1 MSFSKAVVKNRILI
15 LIIAVA
21 LMVPSVFGIVGT
33 RINYDMLDYLP
44 EDMETVIGQNE
55 LLDDFGKGAF
65 SFIIMEDMSG
75 KDAAA
80 LKNQIEQVDHV
91 ETVLWY
97 DSIADLS
104 VPMEL
109 LPDKIYNE
117 FNTENATMMAVFFDT
132 STSSDI
138 TMDAIREI
146 RRITGKQCF
155 VSGMSALVT
164 DLKDL
169 CEKEEP
175 IYVGIAVL
183 LACAVMLLFLDSWL
197 IPFVFLASIGMMILL
212 NLGTNYFMGEI
223 SYITK
228 ALSAVLQLA
237 VTMDY
242 SIFLW
247 NSYNEQRTRCSDNK
261 EAMADAIN
269 ETLTSVVGSSIT
281 TIAGFIS
288 LCFMSF
294 TMGRDLGIVMAKG
307 VLLGVLGCVTVLPA
321 LILVFDKP
329 LQKAKHKSLIPNMGG
344 FAKGVVRF
352 FPVFLVIFALLI
364 PPAYYGY
371 SKTNDEVYYDMGQ
384 CLPEDMD
391 YVIANG
397 KLSEDFD
404 IASTHMLLIDANL
417 SPKSVRNMMS
427 EMEQVDGVKYV
438 LGLES
443 VVGSRVPEEI
453 LPESITSI
461 LKSDQW
467 ELMLINS
474 EYKVA
479 SDSVNN
485 QINELNTILKK
496 YDESGM
502 LIGEAPCMKDLI
514 ETTSHDFNVVN
525 AISIIAIFVII
536 ALVEKSLSLPFILIS
551 VIELAIFI
559 NLGLPHYMGQSLPF
573 IAPICISTI
582 QLGATVD
589 YAILMTTRYKSERI
603 CGKGKKDAVRTALS
617 TSIPSI
623 IVSGMGLFAAT
634 FGVAVYSD
642 IDIIGSMCMLM
653 ARGAIVSM
661 LAVIFILPALLLL
674 CDKIICA
681 TTWGMKNKAYF
692 TDDSGESGTPVNSD
706 KSEVHTK

>member
-1 MSFSKAVVKNRILI
+1 MHFSKAVVKYRIPI
-15 LIIAVA
+15 LIIAVL
-21 LMVPSVFGIVGT
+21 LMIPSVLGMIGT

-44 EDMETVIGQNE
+44 DDMDTVIGQNE
-55 LLDDFGKGAF
+55 LLEDFGKGAF
-65 SFIIMEDMSG
+65 SLIIVEDMP
-75 KDAAA
+75 DRDVAA
-80 LKNQIEQVDHV
+80 LCDKIKEVDHV
-91 ETVLWY
+91 ETVIWY
-97 DSIADLS
+97 STLADIS
-104 VPMEL
+104 VPKEL
-109 LPDKIYNE
+109 LPDKIYDE
-117 FNTENATMMAVFFDT
+117 FNTDHSTMMAVFFDSAT
-132 STSSDI
+132 SADV

-146 RRITGKQCF
+146 RSIAGRQCF

-183 LACAVMLLFLDSWL
+183 LATVAMLVFLDGWL
-197 IPFVFLASIGMMILL
+197 VPFVFLASIGMMILL
-212 NLGTNYFMGEI
+212 NLGTNYFFGEI

-228 ALSAVLQLA
+228 ALSVVLQLA

-247 NSYNEQRTRCSDNK
+247 HSYNEQREKVGDPK
-261 EAMADAIN
+261 EAMVLAIK

-281 TIAGFIS
+281 TVAGFAA
-288 LCFMSF
+288 LCFMTF
-294 TMGRDLGIVMAKG
+294 TLGRDLGLVMAKG
-307 VLLGVLGCVTVLPA
+307 VVFGVIGCVTVLPA

-329 LQKAKHKSLIPNMGG
+329 LQKTKHRSLIPDMTK
-344 FAKGVVRF
+344 FSKGILKA

-371 SKTNDEVYYDMGQ
+371 DKTNDEVYYDMGQ
-384 CLPEDMD
+384 CLPEDME
-391 YVIANG
+391 YVIANS
-397 KLSEDFD
+397 KLSEEFD
-404 IASTHMLLIDANL
+404 IASTHMVLVSADLP
-417 SPKSVRNMMS
+417 SKSVRSMID
-427 EMEQVDGVKYV
+427 EMESVDGVKYV

-453 LPESITSI
+453 IPDSIRSI
-461 LKSDQW
+461 LESDKW
-467 ELMLINS
+467 ELLLINS

-479 SDSVNN
+479 SDKVND
-485 QINELNTILKK
+485 QIDSLNAILKK

-502 LIGEAPCMKDLI
+502 LIGEAPCMKDMI
-514 ETTSHDFNVVN
+514 ETTDHDFKVVN
-525 AISIIAIFVII
+525 AVSIVAIFVII
-536 ALVEKSLSLPFILIS
+536 ALVEKSISLPFILIA

-559 NLGLPHYMGQSLPF
+559 NLGLPHYFGESLPF

-603 CGKGKKDAVRTALS
+603 AGQSKKDSILTALS

-642 IDIIGSMCMLM
+642 IDIISSMCMLM
-653 ARGAIVSM
+653 ARGAVVSM
-661 LAVIFILPALLLL
+661 FCVIFILPALLML
-674 CDKIICA
+674 CDKLVCV
-681 TTWGMKNKAYF
+681 TTLGMKHISVKN
-692 TDDSGESGTPVNSD
+692 
-706 KSEVHTK
+706 SEVK